1 MQPIIRSASVSFTIR
16 TIAPIALAM
25 FAGLAV
31 AGPINPPAGPVT
43 STMKTLSEVEPRIAI
58 NATNTPGDA
67 DVTPSMFKIT
77 QPGSYYLTGN
87 ITGVAGKNGIEITS
101 PGVTIDLNGFSLNG
115 VTGTLDGIVLLGN
128 LRGTTIRNGVV
139 SNWGG
144 DGIDTYVGFGGGRIE
159 GVISTSNGGD
169 GIRAGIAMTVTTSAA
184 TKNQGDGIVTSE
196 SCTVIG
202 CTAYSNTGTGFV
214 VGPGST
220 VENCSSMGNDGR
232 GFSAEL
238 GSTVRGCAATVN
250 GSDGISCSLSCT
262 IQNNTLSR
270 NGVLL
275 TNGAG
280 IYVTGNDNRI
290 EGNNCSGADIGLDIA
305 ASGNIIMK
313 NTCSGNTSNWS
324 IVAGNAVAPI
334 VNAAT
339 NAAGINGNSYTG
351 SLGSTDPNANFTY

>member
-1 MQPIIRSASVSFTIR
+1 MQPIIRSAAVSVTSR
-16 TIAPIALAM
+16 TLAPIALAM

-67 DVTPSMFKIT
+67 DATPSMFKIT

-87 ITGVAGKNGIEITS
+87 ITGVAGKHGIEIVST
-101 PGVTIDLNGFSLNG
+101 GVTIDLNGFSLKG
-115 VTGTLDGIVLLGN
+115 VPGTLDGVFVAGN
-128 LRGTTIRNGVV
+128 YRGTTIRNGVV
-139 SNWGG
+139 SSWGD
-144 DGIDTYVGFGGGRIE
+144 DGIDAYTAFGGGRIE
-159 GVISTSNGGD
+159 GVISHSNTGD

-184 TKNQGDGIVTSE
+184 TNNQGDGIVTSE

-202 CTAYSNTGTGFV
+202 CTAYNNTGTGV
-214 VGPGST
+214 VAGPGST
-220 VENCSSMGNDGR
+220 VENCSSMGNNGR
-232 GFSAEL
+232 GFSADL
-238 GSTVRGCAATVN
+238 GSTVRGCTATVN
-250 GSDGISCSLSCT
+250 GSDGISCSISCT
-262 IQNNTLSR
+262 IQNNTLAR

-313 NTCSGNTSNWS
+313 NTCSGNTNNWS

-334 VNAAT
+334 VNAGT
-339 NAAGINGNSYTG
+339 NAASINGNSYTG
-351 SLGSTDPNANFTY
+351 GLGSTDPNANFTY